1 MKEPLAISVLI
12 PLLAVIVLLVYAVG
26 LGIVFLYLDGLHWE
40 KWDVPWGV
48 VGLGMILT
56 VGVPSIAA
64 ILQSRLNKD

>member
-1 MKEPLAISVLI
+1 MKEPLAISILI

-26 LGIVFLYLDGLHWE
+26 LGTVFLYLDGLHWE

>member
-12 PLLAVIVLLVYAVG
+12 PLVSVIVLLVFAVG
-26 LGIVFLYLDGLHWE
+26 LGIIFLYLDGLHWD
-40 KWDVPWGV
+40 KWDIPWGV

-64 ILQSRLNKD
+64 LLQSRLKEE

>member
-12 PLLAVIVLLVYAVG
+12 PLVSVIVLLVFAVG
-26 LGIVFLYLDGLHWE
+26 LGIIFLYLDGLHWD
-40 KWDVPWGV
+40 KWDIPWGV

-64 ILQSRLNKD
+64 LLQSRLKE